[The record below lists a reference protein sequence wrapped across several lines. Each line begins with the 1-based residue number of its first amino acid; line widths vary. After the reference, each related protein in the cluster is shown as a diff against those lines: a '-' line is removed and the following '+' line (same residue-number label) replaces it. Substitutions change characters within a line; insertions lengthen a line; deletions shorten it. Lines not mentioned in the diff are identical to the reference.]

1 MKPISPQQLRALHGG
16 FQAEMTQTLA
26 SCLHKA
32 AVLWEVRRDGLAGY
46 QPDASLLGTSLRD
59 LQAEADALSSE
70 KLDLRTL
77 EPLELCARSRDL
89 GNKAPLL
96 GLTTAACLF
105 RSGEVQMG
113 LDYYVRAMLKAEN
126 RTIRA
131 RCLTSVAAIH
141 FVEGDMEAAAHFSQ
155 AALHENPGLWIV
167 QSNHREIQELA
178 VNTGL

>member
-1 MKPISPQQLRALHGG
+1 
-16 FQAEMTQTLA
+16 
-26 SCLHKA
+26 
-32 AVLWEVRRDGLAGY
+32 
-46 QPDASLLGTSLRD
+46 
-59 LQAEADALSSE
+59 
-70 KLDLRTL
+70 
-77 EPLELCARSRDL
+77 
-89 GNKAPLL
+89 
-96 GLTTAACLF
+96 
-105 RSGEVQMG
+105 
-113 LDYYVRAMLKAEN
+113 MLKAEN